1 MGKELFSDKEK
12 QKISQ
17 KLFEKNVKTQCP
29 MCGHN
34 KFILTDGYFNH
45 SVQANTNN
53 ISIGGPSVPTIAI
66 ICSNCG
72 FVSQHAIGILGLLDN
87 EKRR

>member
-1 MGKELFSDKEK
+1 MGKKLFSNEKE
-12 QKISQ
+12 QEIAQ
-17 KLFEKNVKTQCP
+17 KLSKKIVKIQCP

-45 SVQANTNN
+45 SVQANTNH

-72 FVSQHAIGILGLLDN
+72 FVSQHAIGILGLLN
-87 EKRR
+87 SEKRG

>member
-1 MGKELFSDKEK
+1 
-12 QKISQ
+12 
-17 KLFEKNVKTQCP
+17 

-72 FVSQHAIGILGLLDN
+72 FVSQHAIGLLGLLN
-87 EKRR
+87 NKKRG